1 MVHFLLGLP
10 VLGIVV
16 CIHEFGHF
24 IAAKLCHVSVE
35 TFSIGWG
42 PVLLRKKIGAT
53 EYRLSAIPLGGYCG
67 MKGEQAFKEAYEKKL
82 PRVPYEEGSLFSAHP
97 LKRIIIAFAGPFANL
112 LLAVLALAA
121 ISAVG
126 RTYYTSDN
134 RIVPVYC
141 FDQNDSS
148 PARKAGLQAGDRIIE
163 INGKKTKTFTD
174 IQQSIA
180 LHPEEPL
187 VMLIE
192 REHERITARLTPTL
206 NKKTGAGQIGIYR
219 YVPLEIESVRKD
231 SSADRAGMR
240 SGDRIVGVDG
250 TALDNQMELMFFFQ
264 DYVQKT
270 ARIALMRGNEHVEVP
285 VNLVRTEN
293 GSIDLGINWKYIAV
307 TERGTGFVE
316 SLREGVVKTA
326 ELIRVTCKSF
336 TLLFKGLSMTEA
348 VAGPV
353 RISSIIGSFATDGF
367 KENIS
372 AGFVNV
378 ADIVA
383 VICVAL
389 FLMNLLPIPVLDG
402 GLIFTAFIECITRK
416 SIPPRVL
423 YYTQFIGFAFIA
435 VLFCFALWSDMHYM
449 MR

>member
-1 MVHFLLGLP
+1 MIHFLLGLP
-10 VLGIVV
+10 ILGLVV

-24 IAAKLCHVSVE
+24 IAAKLCRVSVE
-35 TFSIGWG
+35 TFSVGWG
-42 PVLLRKKIGAT
+42 PVLLRKKIGET

-67 MKGEQAFKEAYEKKL
+67 MKGEQAFREAYEKKL
-82 PRVPYEEGSLFSAHP
+82 PQVPYEAGSLFGAGP
-97 LKRIIIAFAGPFANL
+97 LKRIVIAFAGPFANL
-112 LLAVLALAA
+112 ILAVVSLAA

-134 RIVPVYC
+134 RIIPVYC
-141 FDQNDSS
+141 FDQSDTS
-148 PARKAGLQAGDRIIE
+148 PAREAGLQKGDRILQ
-163 INGKKTKTFTD
+163 INGKKTETFVD

-180 LHPEEPL
+180 LHPEESL
-187 VMLIE
+187 SMLIE
-192 REHERITARLTPTL
+192 RGNEHISKTIRPVL
-206 NKKTGAGQIGIYR
+206 NKKTGAGQVGIYR

-231 SSADRAGMR
+231 SSAERAGIR
-240 SGDRIVGVDG
+240 SGDRIIGVDD
-250 TALDNQMELMFFFQ
+250 TALDNQTALMFFFQ
-264 DYVQKT
+264 DYAQKT
-270 ARIALMRGNEHVEVP
+270 ARIALMRGNEHIEVP

-293 GSIDLGINWKYIAV
+293 GAIDLGIIWKYITV

-316 SLREGVVKTA
+316 SLREGVLKTA
-326 ELIRVTCKSF
+326 ELIQATCKSF

-353 RISSIIGSFATDGF
+353 RISALIGSVATDGF

-372 AGFVNV
+372 AGFVNM

-383 VICVAL
+383 VICIAL

-402 GLIFTAFIECITRK
+402 GLIFTAFIECITRRA
-416 SIPPRVL
+416 IPPRVL

-435 VLFCFALWSDMHYM
+435 VLFFFALWSDMSYM